1 MCSSFFNRSL
11 TIFAVLAILSG
22 ARVIGSQTVAPDK
35 LAKIEKAIEPDIT
48 AGKAPEA
55 AAAVMSG
62 YKTTRSFK
70 VEKIA
75 DGIYALIRTE
85 PASLWFNPNN
95 VVIIGKRDV
104 IVIDS
109 NITSEHTREVLAEL
123 RKLTDKPVKYVVNT
137 HWHEDHIIGNRVYRD
152 AFPGVQFVGHR
163 SSLTDLPTIGERNR
177 KGSLQNGRG
186 FVGLLESKLE
196 KGENLAGQKLTEEE
210 RLGYS
215 SDINLVS
222 MYLAESKSF
231 EIVLPT
237 VLVDDRIDISQEK
250 RRIEVQYLGK
260 AHTGAD
266 LVVHLPDERIVI
278 TGDLIV
284 HPVPL
289 VGSTSYP
296 LDYAATLE
304 KLLALD
310 AKVMIPSHG
319 PVVRETG
326 HLKSMIGLLN
336 AIKHQA
342 EASATRGETLEQMRK
357 GIDLEEFRKIFAGDS
372 QHKSFIFKNYVTL
385 PATAAAHRQLAERA
399 KQTSQSQNERK

>member
-1 MCSSFFNRSL
+1 MKETSFKGSL
-11 TIFAVLAILSG
+11 SIFAVLAILSG
-22 ARVIGSQTVAPDK
+22 APVIGSQTAAPDK
-35 LAKIEKAIEPDIT
+35 LAKIEKAIEPEMT

-55 AAAVMSG
+55 AAAVISA
-62 YKTTRSFK
+62 YKTIQNFK

-75 DGIYALIRTE
+75 DGVYAVIRTA
-85 PASLWFNPNN
+85 PASLWYNPNN
-95 VVIIGKRDV
+95 TFIIGKRDV

-137 HWHEDHIIGNRVYRD
+137 HWHEDHIIGNRVYRN
-152 AFPGVQFVGHR
+152 AFPGVRFVGHR
-163 SSLTDLPTIGERNR
+163 GTLTDLSTVGEANR
-177 KGSLQNGRG
+177 KSSLQNGRG

-196 KGENLAGQKLTEEE
+196 KNENLGGQKLTEEE
-210 RLGYS
+210 RLSYS

-237 VLVDDRIDISQEK
+237 VLVDDRLDISQEK
-250 RRIEVQYLGK
+250 RRIEVRYLGK

-310 AKVMIPSHG
+310 AKIIIPSHG
-319 PVVRETG
+319 PVMRETG
-326 HLKSMIGLLN
+326 HLKSVIGLLN
-336 AIKHQA
+336 AIKQQA
-342 EASATRGETLEQMRK
+342 EASAARGETLEQMRK
-357 GIDLEEFRKIFAGDS
+357 RIDLEEFRKIFAGES
-372 QHKSFIFKNYVTL
+372 QHRSFIFKNYVTL

-399 KQTSQSQNERK
+399 KQTSASQK